1 MTTSRPGLS
10 IVVPAFNNAVQLQ
23 ACLQA
28 LPAASTA
35 PHEILV
41 VDDGSTQE
49 IRDIAEHNGAAYLR
63 LDSNSGPSSA
73 RNAGARR
80 AAGDVLVFIDSDV
93 VVAPGG
99 IDRLV
104 GALDADRDVAAVFGS
119 YDDNPS
125 APGILSQYR
134 NLLHHYMH
142 QTASPE
148 ASTFWAGLGAVRRPV
163 FEAIGGFDERRFS
176 RCMEDI
182 ELGYRLRQS
191 GYRIRLEKT
200 AQGTHL
206 KRWTLRSVIR
216 TDVHCRAIPWS
227 QLLIEGKGQT
237 GDLNVKRGQ
246 RISVALTGLA
256 GVALALAVVQPSALA
271 AAAAALAGVLVLNRD
286 LYAYLVRERGVIFT
300 CAAIPFHL
308 LYFVYSGLAYAWVWG
323 THRLTGLASA
333 LTGLKDTRF

>member
-1 MTTSRPGLS
+1 MPTSRLKLS
-10 IVVPAFNNAVQLQ
+10 IVVPAFNNAGQLQ

-28 LPAASTA
+28 LPAATTA
-35 PHEILV
+35 PHEVVV

-49 IRDIAEHNGAAYLR
+49 IQDVAERNGAACIR

-80 AAGDVLVFIDSDV
+80 ATGAVLVFIDSDV

-104 GALDADRDVAAVFGS
+104 QPLAADPDLAAVFGS
-119 YDDNPS
+119 YDNHPN
-125 APGILSQYR
+125 APGVLSQYR

-148 ASTFWAGLGAVRRPV
+148 ASTFWAGLGAVRRSV
-163 FEAIGGFDERRFS
+163 FETIGGFDEQRFS

-191 GYRIRLEKT
+191 GYRIRLERT

-237 GDLNVKRGQ
+237 GDLNVKGSQ
-246 RISVALTGLA
+246 RMSVALTGLA
-256 GVALALAVVQPSALA
+256 GLFLALAIVKPLALGA
-271 AAAAALAGVLVLNRD
+271 AVAALAGVLVLNRG
-286 LYAYLVRERGVIFT
+286 LYGYLARERGVLFT

-323 THRLTGLASA
+323 DHKLTGLASA